1 LKNENKRNFSER
13 LGRIF
18 DADPVGDIFG
28 RPNISGVL
36 PLDPDRQSSTMGQGP
51 PTHGLFDDPDHFRL
65 PDRFAL
71 YYLVMIFEEI
81 VATFTDSDLIKLDGY
96 DYCVIGY
103 HEDSDRLVYSMQ
115 KIVDQIHRVHSIH
128 EENFT
133 RSDAFEF
140 FSHNIQGASCGPKT
154 PMIIYDM
161 ENW

>member
-1 LKNENKRNFSER
+1 
-13 LGRIF
+13 
-18 DADPVGDIFG
+18 
-28 RPNISGVL
+28 
-36 PLDPDRQSSTMGQGP
+36 
-51 PTHGLFDDPDHFRL
+51 
-65 PDRFAL
+65 
-71 YYLVMIFEEI
+71 MIFEEI

-96 DYCVIGY
+96 NYCVIGY

-154 PMIIYDM
+154 PMIIYDI
-161 ENW
+161 ETW